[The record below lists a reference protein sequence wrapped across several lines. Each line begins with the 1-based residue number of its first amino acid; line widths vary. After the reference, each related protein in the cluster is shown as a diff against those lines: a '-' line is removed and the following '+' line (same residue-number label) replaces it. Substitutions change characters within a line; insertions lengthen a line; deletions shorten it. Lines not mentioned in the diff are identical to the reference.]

1 MLGWLREQRT
11 IEESGAVDK
20 WLVKGDTGRR
30 GVTSR
35 EAQEPTMK
43 FTMNV
48 ECSPEEA
55 RAFFG
60 LPDVQPMQERLM
72 ADLEQQLRANVRA
85 MDPETIAR
93 TWFPA
98 GLQNFEQMQKLFWGQ
113 MQQGLGGFGG
123 ATRGD
128 KS

>member
-1 MLGWLREQRT
+1 
-11 IEESGAVDK
+11 
-20 WLVKGDTGRR
+20 
-30 GVTSR
+30 
-35 EAQEPTMK
+35 MK

-55 RAFFG
+55 RSFFG

-72 ADLEQQLRANVRA
+72 AEMEQQLLANVRA
-85 MDPETIAR
+85 MDPAEIAR

-113 MQQGLGGFGG
+113 MQQSMAGFK
-123 ATRGD
+123 ANNQHTE